1 MIDLAVMLPAE
12 ARQTFEKLHP
22 GVWAQ
27 RRLGYVNERHHWE
40 WYEFQMLHSRCAVC
54 APRESA
60 KALSLDTLVVTPSGH
75 VPLRDIQVGDM
86 VESATGPT
94 RVTRVSAVF
103 SDHDCYRVSLSD
115 GQSFVADGGHQWL
128 TYYAWRGSRVVTTKQ
143 MKADVDIKE
152 RRGQTHVIDCRPS
165 TFGCEPSFDPYLL
178 GVWLGDG
185 SSAKAAITTADP
197 EIIRAFEDAG
207 LKTSYRSKRG
217 KGKAETVGFS
227 AGWDRSR
234 SFCSTLRRLGV
245 FGNKHVPREFLWADR
260 KSRMALLQGLCD
272 SDGSCASNG
281 EVQFVS
287 TRAVLAEA
295 VAHLVW
301 SLGWKPVRSE
311 GRAKLYGKDCGP
323 VFKVCWF
330 PDEPVFRLQRKAVKQ
345 RLLPE
350 GRRSKALGRAVRSV
364 VRIPSVPVKCLTTE
378 SGTYLIGEG
387 VVTHNS
393 AVFSV
398 ISTAHKAVFTRGSW
412 QYLFSASLDQSK
424 LLLERVVSTIAAVEP
439 WLLEGAPRFSSTD
452 VILANWSRIQVA
464 SIGKSMRGIHPDRIV
479 GDDVLDEDTSMT
491 DYQRR
496 KMTGWW
502 FGSVGPM
509 AHPGTMRPMQWGLLK
524 PKGSSDIPML
534 RHPPTTITL
543 AGTPFHQLDLL
554 MSMRDNPVYAFRRY
568 AAEFDPKELIPGT
581 MALEA
586 TDIMRAA

>member
-12 ARQTFEKLHP
+12 ASRTFEKLHP

-27 RRLGYVNERHHWE
+27 RRLGMVNERHHWE

-54 APRESA
+54 APRES
-60 KALSLDTLVVTPSGH
+60 
-75 VPLRDIQVGDM
+75 
-86 VESATGPT
+86 
-94 RVTRVSAVF
+94 
-103 SDHDCYRVSLSD
+103 
-115 GQSFVADGGHQWL
+115 
-128 TYYAWRGSRVVTTKQ
+128 
-143 MKADVDIKE
+143 
-152 RRGQTHVIDCRPS
+152 
-165 TFGCEPSFDPYLL
+165 
-178 GVWLGDG
+178 
-185 SSAKAAITTADP
+185 
-197 EIIRAFEDAG
+197 
-207 LKTSYRSKRG
+207 SK
-217 KGKAETVGFS
+217 
-227 AGWDRSR
+227 
-234 SFCSTLRRLGV
+234 
-245 FGNKHVPREFLWADR
+245 
-260 KSRMALLQGLCD
+260 
-272 SDGSCASNG
+272 
-281 EVQFVS
+281 
-287 TRAVLAEA
+287 
-295 VAHLVW
+295 
-301 SLGWKPVRSE
+301 
-311 GRAKLYGKDCGP
+311 
-323 VFKVCWF
+323 
-330 PDEPVFRLQRKAVKQ
+330 
-345 RLLPE
+345 
-350 GRRSKALGRAVRSV
+350 
-364 VRIPSVPVKCLTTE
+364 
-378 SGTYLIGEG
+378 
-387 VVTHNS
+387 S

-452 VILANWSRIQVA
+452 VILANWSRIQIA

-479 GDDVLDEDTSMT
+479 GDDVLDDDTSMT